1 MSRRFW
7 PTIIDFGSRVLCN
20 VTLGGWHAKIK
31 RPAKK
36 AVRARIFMVPL
47 VQQEKCQRGVLKL
60 IEFTADLS

>member
-1 MSRRFW
+1 
-7 PTIIDFGSRVLCN
+7 
-20 VTLGGWHAKIK
+20 LGGWHAKIK